1 MFLRVC
7 NMQGWTNKHFSFQL
21 YLNGCELECR
31 LTSSVVQCRLDI
43 TCSMGM
49 KNIHF
54 HPMWQ
59 IHRIWLWFSRLCFIC
74 LIIEM
79 PRTSDF
85 WNLIRFM
92 EKSMYTRQREFF
104 ENASIT
110 NPKRFYQWLFLYHNL
125 LTRFITCFIKRS
137 FSTELEKH
145 PVNITNI
152 FWSLLKVN
160 RGMERQKGILSLH
173 H

>member
-1 MFLRVC
+1 MFYVHVIC
-7 NMQGWTNKHFSFQL
+7 NEERINIFYFNYHM
-21 YLNGCELECR
+21 NGCELEWR
-31 LTSSVVQCRLDI
+31 PTSSVVQRRFDI

-49 KNIHF
+49 KNINF

-79 PRTSDF
+79 PRTTDC
-85 WNLIRFM
+85 WNLIRFK
-92 EKSMYTRQREFF
+92 EKSMYTRQRKFF

-110 NPKRFYQWLFLYHNL
+110 NPKRFCQWLFLYHNL
-125 LTRFITCFIKRS
+125 LTRFITRYIKRS
-137 FSTELEKH
+137 FSTEQEKH
-145 PVNITNI
+145 AVNTTNI